1 MPEQRFPAQLAKH
14 LPHKASHPD
23 SESSPRT
30 RDLPLQIVHA
40 AILLRPLDDNR
51 FSMVLLG
58 IIVLLGVVFLLVPL
72 VLPVKLVLLVYIDCV
87 VDLSYVWAH
96 VLS

>member
-51 FSMVLLG
+51 FLMVFFGYYSSVGRG
-58 IIVLLGVVFLLVPL
+58 IFVSSV
-72 VLPVKLVLLVYIDCV
+72 
-87 VDLSYVWAH
+87 SSA
-96 VLS
+96 S